1 MTMCCTS
8 NINIKDAKYD
18 KYIVEESSPSII
30 FVFDNIRWVVLL
42 WAFLTP
48 HIDWSLVWI
57 RSVFFN
63 EDFQIIEINMYK
75 FQN

>member
-1 MTMCCTS
+1 MTTCCTS

-30 FVFDNIRWVVLL
+30 FVFDNIRWVVML
-42 WAFLTP
+42 WAFLAP